1 MKKFITS
8 VILLLTVLIA
18 APASVSHAYSI
29 IPSSDC
35 TGAAATSAVCEG
47 RHTTTNPL
55 TGSNGLFL
63 KIANIIAL
71 LAGAAAVIIILLA
84 GLRLVQSGGS
94 SEDVAGARRSI
105 IYASV
110 GLVVIVIARLLIGLA
125 LSAV

>member
-1 MKKFITS
+1 MS
-8 VILLLTVLIA
+8 VVLSFAFLVA
-18 APASVSHAYSI
+18 APAGVGQAYSI
-29 IPSSDC
+29 IPRSDC

-47 RHTTTNPL
+47 RHNTTNPL

-94 SEDVAGARRSI
+94 AEDITGARRSI
-105 IYASV
+105 IYAAV